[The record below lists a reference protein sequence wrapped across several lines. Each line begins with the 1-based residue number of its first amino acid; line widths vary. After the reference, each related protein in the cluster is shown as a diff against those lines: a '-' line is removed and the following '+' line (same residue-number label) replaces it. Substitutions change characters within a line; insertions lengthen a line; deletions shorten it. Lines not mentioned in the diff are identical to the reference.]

1 MGRTTGSAM
10 VADAAAEDGVSDN
23 PFAATP
29 GAPSSLS
36 AEDEA
41 ELREELAEVE
51 REVAESRKARDGMS
65 VLAAHRSA
73 ESSVTRILRET
84 ESQLDDSAASRR
96 RATIAHLKAAVA
108 ATRADRD
115 DGEDIAATEVEEDMG
130 LYRDDLDRVVRPRR
144 PSDGRTVTTPRRMA
158 PLMLV
163 SEQRIDLPKGGDAA
177 DVRPRRITSGNLA
190 LLDDADQAAEF
201 DDLDD
206 DDEDDEDVGAPAGD
220 IGNSIEFADYV
231 TRMGAVELID
241 LLEAAA
247 AYSAFVEGR
256 PSFSRPALMKQV
268 GGYTFTREEGL
279 RAFGTLLRQG
289 KIQKMKRGQFAISPT
304 SRFRPETVVR

>member
-1 MGRTTGSAM
+1 MTGGL
-10 VADAAAEDGVSDN
+10 ADDAPDDDTDDDAHEN
-23 PFAATP
+23 LFA
-29 GAPSSLS
+29 GDHGSSSLS
-36 AEDEA
+36 EQDEA

-51 REVAESRKARDGMS
+51 REVAETRKARDGKS

-84 ESQLDDSAASRR
+84 ESQLDDTAASRR

-115 DGEDIAATEVEEDMG
+115 EGDEDSAPDGDEDLD

-144 PSDGRTVTTPRRMA
+144 PSDGRTVSAPRRLA

-163 SEQRIDLPKGGDAA
+163 SEQRIDLPKGDAGA
-177 DVRPRRITSGNLA
+177 DVRPRRITAGNLA
-190 LLDDADQAAEF
+190 LLDE
-201 DDLDD
+201 DDNEVLF
-206 DDEDDEDVGAPAGD
+206 DDEDDDVEETGPIEVSVAFAEYAARVGATD
-220 IGNSIEFADYV
+220 L
-231 TRMGAVELID
+231 VEV
-241 LLEAAA
+241 LEAAA

-256 PSFSRPALMKQV
+256 PSFTRPALMKQV
-268 GGYTFTREEGL
+268 AGYRFTREEGL

-289 KIQKMKRGQFAISPT
+289 KIQKLKRGQFSITRA
-304 SRFRPETVVR
+304 SRFRPDNPDL